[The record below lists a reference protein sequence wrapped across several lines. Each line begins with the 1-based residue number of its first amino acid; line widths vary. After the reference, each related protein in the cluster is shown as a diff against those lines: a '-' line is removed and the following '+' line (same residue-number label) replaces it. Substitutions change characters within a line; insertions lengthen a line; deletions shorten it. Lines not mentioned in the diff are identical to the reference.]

1 MLDEKFY
8 NAVKK
13 MIEEEGDL
21 PNAIHRLIDDD
32 KYNALPYESRERY
45 VLEVANKYREAKERY
60 YKERE
65 NEQRKKQEEDFRRQ
79 EEERKRVE
87 QEKLKLEETKRKEK
101 IRRKEEAKR
110 KREEGIRRLQFEHGA
125 IGSEVNE
132 KRNKFDK
139 QSNSEE
145 LFTKYS
151 GCSETV
157 NFVNNIEREE
167 KEKLSKIF
175 GKSSPGFENKFINN
189 SGLGLDSLFCRFDS
203 IIFLDTETTGLD
215 SRNDRLI
222 ELAAIKVVRE
232 ECNLQ
237 IAREMDSFIK
247 LPEGMKLDKQI
258 IELTGITNED
268 LLFKGKESKFVF
280 QQFAT
285 MLAEEKTLLVAYNA
299 QFDLNFIYWG
309 LFREGLTSCLK
320 DVKVIDAMTIYKD
333 RRPYPHKLINAIQ
346 EYELSNIVSNSH
358 RAIDD
363 TKALFEV
370 VKAMSK
376 EYDDLDK
383 YINLFGYN
391 PKYGI
396 NGAKINSVTYLP
408 QPYNSYKKIYET
420 I

>member
-139 QSNSEE
+139 QSWLQS
-145 LFTKYS
+145 F
-151 GCSETV
+151 
-157 NFVNNIEREE
+157 
-167 KEKLSKIF
+167 
-175 GKSSPGFENKFINN
+175 
-189 SGLGLDSLFCRFDS
+189 FDN
-203 IIFLDTETTGLD
+203 L
-215 SRNDRLI
+215 LI
-222 ELAAIKVVRE
+222 YRV
-232 ECNLQ
+232 C
-237 IAREMDSFIK
+237 F
-247 LPEGMKLDKQI
+247 
-258 IELTGITNED
+258 
-268 LLFKGKESKFVF
+268 
-280 QQFAT
+280 
-285 MLAEEKTLLVAYNA
+285 
-299 QFDLNFIYWG
+299 
-309 LFREGLTSCLK
+309 
-320 DVKVIDAMTIYKD
+320 
-333 RRPYPHKLINAIQ
+333 
-346 EYELSNIVSNSH
+346 
-358 RAIDD
+358 
-363 TKALFEV
+363 
-370 VKAMSK
+370 
-376 EYDDLDK
+376 
-383 YINLFGYN
+383 
-391 PKYGI
+391 
-396 NGAKINSVTYLP
+396 YL
-408 QPYNSYKKIYET
+408 
-420 I
+420 